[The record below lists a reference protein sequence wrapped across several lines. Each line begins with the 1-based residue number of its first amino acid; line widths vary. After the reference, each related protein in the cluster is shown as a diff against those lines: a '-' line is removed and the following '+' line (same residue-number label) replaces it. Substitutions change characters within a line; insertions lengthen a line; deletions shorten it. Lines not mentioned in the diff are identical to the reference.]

1 MLLSFT
7 FSNYKSFKEE
17 QFFSMERTANINYQK
32 DPIIVKLPKKN
43 IELSRVAAFYGAN
56 AAGKSNFLNAIEC
69 ATDLI
74 TGDKVTLDCHISAN
88 DKPTGFNFLF
98 IAKNNYKYNYLL
110 AIKKGIV
117 VEEKLDIY
125 KTNKPTQIFAYSK
138 ELSIFEIS
146 SIFKEDE
153 KTAIKFNFERNQ
165 NHPIISQL
173 QKSDNE
179 EARMAF
185 NFFQDGIFSSISNKV
200 KIDNINTSK
209 LTHVLDK
216 NEKIHQF
223 LNETLFSADLGIRAV
238 NLVEAES
245 GTNKEQQK
253 ILSRV
258 IVDFAKAGNPKISK
272 EEIEVLEKSSSLFD
286 RVKKVIFEHE
296 IGGTRTNFDIN
307 KESDGTIA
315 ACGILLDL
323 LPVLYEGRVYII
335 DELDRSL
342 HPSIVSQ
349 IIDIFNHKSTNP
361 NNAQLIFS
369 THDVSLLDSTIYG
382 EDVLDRDEVWFVE
395 KDNDGSSQIYPLT
408 DIKYSTRKEDN
419 IYKKYVGGKYGATP
433 RVSLSYIV
441 ELYWQK
447 AKNAEKK

>member
-32 DPIIVKLPKKN
+32 ESIIAKLPKKN
-43 IELSRVAAFYGAN
+43 IGLSRVAAFYGAN

-74 TGDKVTLDCHISAN
+74 TGDKVAIDCHISAN
-88 DKPTGFNFLF
+88 DKPTSFNFLF

-110 AIKKGIV
+110 VIKKGIV
-117 VEEKLDIY
+117 VEEKLNIY
-125 KTNKPTQIFAYSK
+125 KTNKPTKIFAYSK
-138 ELSIFEIS
+138 ELSIFETS

-153 KTAIKFNFERNQ
+153 KTAIKFNFEKNQ
-165 NHPIISQL
+165 NHPIISQF

-179 EARMAF
+179 EARTAF
-185 NFFQDGIFSSISNKV
+185 NFFQDDIFSSISNKV
-200 KIDNINTSK
+200 DNINTSR
-209 LTHVLDK
+209 LMHALDK

-245 GTNKEQQK
+245 GANKEQQR
-253 ILSRV
+253 ILSKA

-272 EEIEVLEKSSSLFD
+272 ETIEELEKSSSFLD
-286 RVKKVIFEHE
+286 RMKKVIFEHE

-323 LPVLYEGRVYII
+323 LPVLFGGCVYII

-369 THDVSLLDSTIYG
+369 THDVSLLDPTIYG
-382 EDVLDRDEVWFVE
+382 EDILDRDEVWFVE

-447 AKNAEKK
+447 AKNAGKK

>member
-1 MLLSFT
+1 MLISFI

-17 QFFSMERTANINYQK
+17 QFFSMERATNINYQK
-32 DPIIVKLPKKN
+32 DSIIAKLPKKN

-56 AAGKSNFLNAIEC
+56 AAGKSNFLDAIEC

-74 TGDKVTLDCHISAN
+74 TGDKVTIDCHVSAN
-88 DKPTGFNFLF
+88 DKPTSFNFLF

-110 AIKKGIV
+110 VIKKGIV
-117 VEEKLDIY
+117 VEEKLNIY
-125 KTNKPTQIFAYSK
+125 KTNKPTKIFAYSK

-146 SIFKEDE
+146 SIFKDDE
-153 KTAIKFNFERNQ
+153 KTAIKFNFEKNP
-165 NHPIISQL
+165 NHPIISQF

-185 NFFQDGIFSSISNKV
+185 NFFQDDIFSSISNKV
-200 KIDNINTSK
+200 DNINTSR
-209 LTHVLDK
+209 LMHALDK

-245 GTNKEQQK
+245 GANKEQQR
-253 ILSRV
+253 ILSKA

-272 EEIEVLEKSSSLFD
+272 ETIEELEKSSSFLD
-286 RVKKVIFEHE
+286 RMKKVIFEHE
-296 IGGTRTNFDIN
+296 IGGTRANFDIN

-323 LPVLYEGRVYII
+323 LPVLFGGCVYII

-369 THDVSLLDSTIYG
+369 THDVSLLDPTIYG
-382 EDVLDRDEVWFVE
+382 EDILDRDEVWFVE
-395 KDNDGSSQIYPLT
+395 KDNDGNSQIYPLT

-447 AKNAEKK
+447 AKNAGKK